1 MIAVESEEGVSGNC
15 KGPGDLDLGLQ
26 SITFCWSEQITRSA
40 QTQVM
45 EKRTPSLSGR
55 VARYGGHSR
64 QIPQMC

>member
-55 VARYGGHSR
+55 G
-64 QIPQMC
+64 C